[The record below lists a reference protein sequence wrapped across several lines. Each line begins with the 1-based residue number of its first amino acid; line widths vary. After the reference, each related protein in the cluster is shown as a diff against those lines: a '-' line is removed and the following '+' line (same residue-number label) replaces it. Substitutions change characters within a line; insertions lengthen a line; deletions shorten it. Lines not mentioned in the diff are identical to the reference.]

1 MTGTPNIDSDSPRAL
16 EGIRVIDLTTVLM
29 GPLAARMLADHGAD
43 VIRIESPGG
52 EPFLSTPPRR
62 NVGMNWFSLNLH
74 RNKRSVRLDLKSEVG
89 GEALLELVASA
100 DVFMTN
106 MRRSALDRLGLDE
119 TSLRA
124 VNPELIYCVANG
136 FDSRGPYGDRPAYD
150 DIIQS
155 ASGIANLEER
165 THGEARVMATVIA
178 DKVTGLHVLQAIM
191 AALLFKF
198 RTGRGQK
205 IEVPMF
211 ETMVAFNLLEHH
223 SGHIYEPAEGDVG
236 YGRSLSPT
244 RGPVRASDGWVAI
257 MPYTD
262 DNWQDFF
269 AAVGRSELAQDVR
282 YSTHAERI
290 KNSDEIY
297 AIVRELAPLLSVEQ
311 WLDYC
316 DEKSIP
322 AGPVLDL
329 KDINDNPQIQ
339 AVEFVGVATHP
350 TEGDYRVIKDSTRY
364 SAMSSQLYR
373 HAPNPGEHTEE
384 VMAALGWSDD
394 KIAELKT

>member
-1 MTGTPNIDSDSPRAL
+1 MSLELDAESPRAL
-16 EGIRVIDLTTVLM
+16 EGVRVIDLTTVLM

-43 VIRIESPGG
+43 VIRIESPSG

-62 NVGMNWFSLNLH
+62 GVGMNWFNLNLH
-74 RNKRSVRLDLKSEVG
+74 RNKKSVRLNLKTDVG
-89 GEALLELVASA
+89 RQALLDLVSNA

-106 MRRSALDRLGLDE
+106 MRRSALDRLGLDQE
-119 TSLRA
+119 TLMGL
-124 VNPELIYCVANG
+124 NPGLIYCVANG
-136 FDSRGPYGDRPAYD
+136 FDSSGPYGSRPAYD

-165 THGEARVMATVIA
+165 THGEARVMSTVIA
-178 DKVTGLHVLQAIM
+178 DKVTGLHMLQAIL
-191 AALLFKF
+191 AALIFKM
-198 RTGRGQK
+198 RTGKGQQV
-205 IEVPMF
+205 EVPMF

-223 SGHIYEPAEGDVG
+223 SGHIYEPPEGDVG

-262 DNWQDFF
+262 ANWQDFF
-269 AAVGRSELAQDVR
+269 AATVSPGLADDER
-282 YSTHAERI
+282 FKTHAARI

-297 AIVRELAPLLSVEQ
+297 GVVGELAKSKSVQE

-316 DEKSIP
+316 GLKSIP

-329 KDINDNPQIQ
+329 AEVNDDPQIQ
-339 AVEFVGVATHP
+339 AVGLIPVGAHP
-350 TEGDYRVIKDSTRY
+350 TEGNYRVIRDSIRY
-364 SAMSSQLYR
+364 SEMTTQLYR
-373 HAPNPGEHTEE
+373 HAPNPGEDTAE
-384 VMAALGWSDD
+384 VMTALGWSEER
-394 KIAELKT
+394 ISELTI